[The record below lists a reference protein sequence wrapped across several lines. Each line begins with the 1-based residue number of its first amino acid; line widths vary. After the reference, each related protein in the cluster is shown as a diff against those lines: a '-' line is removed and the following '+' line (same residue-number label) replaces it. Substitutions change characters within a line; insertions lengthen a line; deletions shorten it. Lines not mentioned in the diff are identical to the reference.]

1 MIAAVDTNI
10 LLDLLIP
17 DERYRTSSK
26 ALLDYHHEAGRLVI
40 CDLVYAELSSQFPTK
55 LETGD
60 FFHRTRIQI
69 QRVSEDA
76 LDQAGRMW
84 RVYIYRK
91 STHRFC
97 PSCGEP
103 LENSC
108 TRCKTPLLGRQHIIS
123 DFVIGAH
130 AFIQADILLT
140 RDKGFYWTY
149 FKDLK
154 IASPA

>member
-26 ALLDYHHEAGRLVI
+26 ALLDYHHEAGQLVI

-76 LDQAGRMW
+76 LDLAGRMW
-84 RVYIYRK
+84 RVYIDRK
-91 STHRFC
+91 STRRFC
-97 PSCGEP
+97 PSCGEL

-108 TRCKTPLLGRQHIIS
+108 SRCKTPLLGRQHIIS
-123 DFVIGAH
+123 DFIIGAH
-130 AFIQADILLT
+130 ALIQADILLT
-140 RDKGFYWTY
+140 RDKGFYRQSFEKLNMTSH
-149 FKDLK
+149 L
-154 IASPA
+154 